1 MPTERG
7 GYSERG
13 PQKVVTADHGD
24 PNAARAAKV
33 EARLGAS
40 PSVADLRQ
48 LYDEIVT
55 RTDLARGS
63 ITTHK
68 GGIIDAWNNAFQA
81 EFTTAAST
89 EDRIRLLRVA
99 PRFNEN
105 QQGRWDSPFWAGL
118 RDTVKAVE
126 NPEGL
131 ELVSQYIAEIF
142 PDHKRRQHLEKWIE
156 ARRRILAT

>member
-7 GYSERG
+7 GYSEPG
-13 PQKVVTADHGD
+13 PQKVATADHGD
-24 PNAARAAKV
+24 PNAAWAAMV
-33 EARLGAS
+33 EARLGTS
-40 PSVADLRQ
+40 TSVADLRK
-48 LYDEIVT
+48 LYDELVS

-63 ITTHK
+63 ITAHK
-68 GGIIDAWNNAFQA
+68 DKIINAWNNAFLA
-81 EFTTAAST
+81 EFTAAAST
-89 EDRIRLLRVA
+89 EDRIRLLRDA

-131 ELVSQYIAEIF
+131 DRVSQYVTEIY
-142 PDHKRRQHLEKWIE
+142 PDHKRRQHLEKWMDV
-156 ARRRILAT
+156 RRKILAV